1 LIGIHTSI
9 PRRGLCIRKSRYTTT
24 CNCRRKNLCENG
36 IFTHMS
42 KYDLE
47 PLAVQLAKQS
57 ETAARLLRVMSNKHR
72 LRVLCGLV
80 GGEKSVGEL
89 NDEIPV
95 SQSVLSQHLAV
106 LRRAR
111 LVQTRREAQVIYYSM
126 TPGPAQNVIAVLHD
140 AFCSPGHGEAAGST
154 CAPPTKKTSGK
165 PKRR

>member
-1 LIGIHTSI
+1 
-9 PRRGLCIRKSRYTTT
+9 
-24 CNCRRKNLCENG
+24 
-36 IFTHMS
+36 MS
-42 KYDLE
+42 KRDLE

-80 GGEKSVGEL
+80 GGEKSVGQL

-126 TPGPAQNVIAVLHD
+126 TPGPAQSVIAVLHD
-140 AFCSPGHGEAAGST
+140 AFCSSGVGEATASA
-154 CAPPTKKTSGK
+154 CAPPTTK
-165 PKRR
+165 PSVKRKRAQRNQA

>member
-1 LIGIHTSI
+1 
-9 PRRGLCIRKSRYTTT
+9 
-24 CNCRRKNLCENG
+24 
-36 IFTHMS
+36 MS
-42 KYDLE
+42 KRDLE

-80 GGEKSVGEL
+80 GGEKSVGQL

-140 AFCSPGHGEAAGST
+140 AFCSQGVGETTGAA
-154 CAPPTKKTSGK
+154 CAPPTAKSVS
-165 PKRR
+165 KRKRAQRSHA

>member
-1 LIGIHTSI
+1 
-9 PRRGLCIRKSRYTTT
+9 
-24 CNCRRKNLCENG
+24 
-36 IFTHMS
+36 MS
-42 KYDLE
+42 KQDLE
-47 PLAVQLAKQS
+47 PLAAQLAKQS
-57 ETAARLLRVMSNKHR
+57 EVAARLLRVMSNKHR

-80 GGEKSVGEL
+80 GGEKSVGQL

-140 AFCSPGHGEAAGST
+140 AFCSQGHGEAAGST
-154 CAPPTKKTSGK
+154 CAPPANKTSKK